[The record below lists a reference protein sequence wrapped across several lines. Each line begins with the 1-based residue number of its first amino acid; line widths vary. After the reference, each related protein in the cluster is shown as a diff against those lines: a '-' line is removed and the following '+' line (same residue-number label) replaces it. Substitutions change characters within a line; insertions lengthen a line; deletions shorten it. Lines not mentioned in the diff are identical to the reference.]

1 MVAGKLAK
9 YTGTSVLAEKQVF
22 KGHPDGE
29 SEQPF
34 LLGIIEQ
41 KKAKGQRGF
50 WARYRWRV
58 DLGTFRTLAA
68 SRLLSPS
75 TLANSNGE
83 MIRCGRPSFSALP
96 LGSLKTSLDPLDHS
110 AAFEFRNRP

>member
-41 KKAKGQRGF
+41 KKRKVRGVF
-50 WARYRWRV
+50 GPGTAGKWIWAHSGPWRPH
-58 DLGTFRTLAA
+58 DY
-68 SRLLSPS
+68 
-75 TLANSNGE
+75 
-83 MIRCGRPSFSALP
+83 SAP
-96 LGSLKTSLDPLDHS
+96 PPWPIQT
-110 AAFEFRNRP
+110 AR